1 MLVLGG
7 VLVLRFGIWC
17 LGFPAAAGAGAV
29 PEFKGIPLSYKFNV
43 AAIRTKD
50 GEDDVHFFVE
60 LQFIRRNAKRFSAP
74 VITLPFMRAFNNF
87 IRYGVRDI

>member
-29 PEFKGIPLSYKFNV
+29 PQLQGVPLFETLVVPAVGQRRGSG
-43 AAIRTKD
+43 R
-50 GEDDVHFFVE
+50 
-60 LQFIRRNAKRFSAP
+60 FIRR
-74 VITLPFMRAFNNF
+74 
-87 IRYGVRDI
+87 